1 MVYRNVVMIDDDQDD
16 REIFLAA
23 IKEVS
28 AEIKCTFYRDGEEA
42 REELKALS
50 VLPDIIFLDLNMPRM
65 EGSEFLQVIKSI
77 DNLKH
82 VPIIIYSTSSYITVS
97 KSKISE
103 TMVFLTKPES
113 IKELVN
119 ILRKVLI
126 ENILKNHI
134 TE

>member
-1 MVYRNVVMIDDDQDD
+1 
-16 REIFLAA
+16 
-23 IKEVS
+23 
-28 AEIKCTFYRDGEEA
+28 EEA